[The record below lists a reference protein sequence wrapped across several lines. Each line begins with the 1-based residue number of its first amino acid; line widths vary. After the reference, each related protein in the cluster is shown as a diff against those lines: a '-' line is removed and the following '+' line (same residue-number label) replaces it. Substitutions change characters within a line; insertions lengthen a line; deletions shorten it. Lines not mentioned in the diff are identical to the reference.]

1 MPPLGPQGTY
11 SFTDVMTAVKELVHQ
26 IPVTTLQLYA
36 VDKINSII
44 WLYWPWRWTM
54 TAVAP
59 ITATDGTQDY
69 ASVPSDF
76 HRLTAGR
83 VIRTD
88 VTPNQ
93 IQPIKIAGHL
103 EGEVQRRGSIN
114 TIQAVSYEP
123 TVNSFRLDIPLQ
135 VTGTTAYTINLDY
148 QQKPTKITA
157 LATTIAPPDMYFN
170 VFVDGTLWAFYRL
183 ADDPRAGTVTI
194 NRAGDK
200 QYSGQLS
207 VFMDSLESM
216 KRNEDSGQALDTRF
230 PEEPLGWV
238 RTGNPGIFPTI

>member
-1 MPPLGPQGTY
+1 
-11 SFTDVMTAVKELVHQ
+11 MTAVKELVHQ
-26 IPVTTLQLYA
+26 IPVTTLQIYA

-44 WLYWPWRWTM
+44 HLFWPWRWTM
-54 TAVAP
+54 NAVAP
-59 ITATDGTQDY
+59 ITALDGVQDY
-69 ASVPSDF
+69 ASVPTDF

-83 VIRTD
+83 IIRTD

-93 IQPIKIAGHL
+93 IQPIKIMGHL

-114 TIQAVSYEP
+114 TVQGVSYEP
-123 TVNSFRLDIPLQ
+123 TVNSFRLDVPLQ

-148 QQKPTKITA
+148 QQKPAKITA
-157 LATTIAPPDMYFN
+157 LATTIAPPDQYFN

-183 ADDPRAGTVTI
+183 ADDPRAGAVTI

>member
-11 SFTDVMTAVKELVHQ
+11 AFTDVMTAVQELVHQ
-26 IPVTTLQLYA
+26 IPVATLQIYA
-36 VDKINSII
+36 IDKVNSII
-44 WLYWPWRWTM
+44 HLFWPWRWTM
-54 TAVAP
+54 NVVAP
-59 ITATDGTQDY
+59 ITATNGTQDY
-69 ASVPSDF
+69 AVVPSDF
-76 HRLTAGR
+76 HKLTAGR
-83 VIRTD
+83 IIRTD

-93 IQPIKIAGHL
+93 IQPIKVMGHI
-103 EGEVQRRGSIN
+103 EGEVQRQGSIN
-114 TIQAVSYEP
+114 TVQGVSYEP

-135 VTGTTAYTINLDY
+135 VTGTTVYTINLDY
-148 QQKPTKITA
+148 QQKPTKITS

-183 ADDPRAGTVTI
+183 ADDPRAGAVTI

-216 KRNEDSGQALDTRF
+216 KRNEDSGQALDTRY